1 MKKVTIQLLIILL
14 LPAAAGAQALKTGLF
29 VGTRLPFHTESE
41 GAAYRC
47 SGNSNMDISYQLKY
61 GYRLHVQGGLLYMS
75 SNRRVTPLATDSF
88 ADVRLGYVGIP
99 LQAGYSFVDRKDL
112 QLRVLGGGCY
122 RIPVMVSPNDLE
134 LARHDF
140 STHNAEIF
148 GGLGCI
154 YGKLALDVLAV
165 QTFTPTLKN
174 TGKDGFTCWLRAGL
188 FF

>member
-122 RIPVMVSPNDLE
+122 RIPVMVSPRAAGSPRSPLSQMPCTNGIC
-134 LARHDF
+134 AKR
-140 STHNAEIF
+140 
-148 GGLGCI
+148 G
-154 YGKLALDVLAV
+154 
-165 QTFTPTLKN
+165 TPSSWANCLQPSFPKM
-174 TGKDGFTCWLRAGL
+174 
-188 FF
+188 